1 MTGGQRPGSPQGEAS
16 RYRLVR
22 ELGRGGMGVV
32 ARYQRGLRIG
42 GDQGRALLEQARQAA
57 LGAGGS
63 ERFLQ
68 EDVALR

>member
-1 MTGGQRPGSPQGEAS
+1 
-16 RYRLVR
+16 
-22 ELGRGGMGVV
+22 MGVV